1 MQNMNTKNIIKY
13 LLIGNLYSGKV
24 VYEMINTKDP
34 KIIYD
39 INQIFHSYT
48 KKRHIKPENVEI
60 EGYYM
65 SISLERIIMISKVD
79 ETLPMNQIFD
89 LFNKINAEVP
99 QLKKMSLDWSLILH
113 KEAINSKINKIID
126 DFFTNLNK
134 LNKNLEFRNTIS
146 FKNKKS
152 FKINNMH
159 NKYDKEQNILKQI
172 RKGLISNNLDFD
184 KFSFNNLIEQSNISI
199 NNKNSINEN
208 ISINI
213 NNKDKNKKNIK
224 LIDDNDQEKT
234 NLSKS
239 LVRASLIANI
249 NNNKKSIA
257 NQNLVYSI
265 MRELE
270 NLIWKISCCKKII
283 VVILIIIAIGQIIA
297 IILLVKYSYSY

>member
-1 MQNMNTKNIIKY
+1 MDIKKIIKY
-13 LLIGNLYSGKV
+13 LLIGNLYSGKL
-24 VYEMINTKDP
+24 VYEKINTKDP

-48 KKRHIKPENVEI
+48 KKRHIKSENVEI
-60 EGYYM
+60 EGYYV

-89 LFNKINAEVP
+89 LFNKINDEVP

-126 DFFTNLNK
+126 DFFTNLNI

-184 KFSFNNLIEQSNISI
+184 KFSFNNLIESNNSI

-213 NNKDKNKKNIK
+213 NSKNKKNIK
-224 LIDDNDQEKT
+224 LIDDNDQDKT

-249 NNNKKSIA
+249 NNNKKSTS
-257 NQNLVYSI
+257 NQKLVYSI
-265 MRELE
+265 LRELE
-270 NLIWKISCCKKII
+270 NLIRKISCCKKII

-297 IILLVKYSYSY
+297 IILLIKYSYSY

>member
-1 MQNMNTKNIIKY
+1 MNTKNIIKY

-48 KKRHIKPENVEI
+48 KKRHIKSENVEI

-89 LFNKINAEVP
+89 LFNKINDEVP

-134 LNKNLEFRNTIS
+134 LNKNLQFRNTIS
-146 FKNKKS
+146 FQNKKS
-152 FKINNMH
+152 FKINNIH
-159 NKYDKEQNILKQI
+159 NKYDEEQNILKQI
-172 RKGLISNNLDFD
+172 KKSLISNNLDFD
-184 KFSFNNLIEQSNISI
+184 KFSFNNLIESNNSI

-213 NNKDKNKKNIK
+213 NSKNKKNIK
-224 LIDDNDQEKT
+224 LIDDNDQDKT

-249 NNNKKSIA
+249 NNNKKSTS
-257 NQNLVYSI
+257 NQKLVYSI
-265 MRELE
+265 LRELE

-283 VVILIIIAIGQIIA
+283 VVILIIIAIGQILA